1 MEVKGF
7 IKNKI
12 SPSEGVISPI
22 NIARKV
28 VFPAP
33 FFPKTPKIPPY
44 GKFIETLLTT
54 VLLSYVFDKFLF

>member
-1 MEVKGF
+1 M
-7 IKNKI
+7 KI

-22 NIARKV
+22 NIARNV

-44 GKFIETLLTT
+44 GKLIETLLTT
-54 VLLSYVFDKFLF
+54 VLLSYVFDKFFVLIDVFGT